1 MTTPRL
7 LSLAAVLTVLAA
19 AACSSNSGTSGG
31 GGNACA
37 SVCDCVSDRGGDVD
51 TCMSECS
58 QIASQQGATA
68 KTCESS
74 LDARGYGSCKSTCSA
89 FSTGSGGGNLAPFC
103 QKCAQCYSQ
112 VDEGFCAPFV
122 KSSGFDV
129 DACIA
134 GGDIS
139 ELANPSASAS
149 TVSAWSCKQFD
160 DNE

>member
-19 AACSSNSGTSGG
+19 AACSSSSGSSGG
-31 GGNACA
+31 GSNACA
-37 SVCDCVSDRGGDVD
+37 SVCDCVGDRGGNVD

-58 QIASQQGATA
+58 QIAAQQGATA

-89 FSTGSGGGNLAPFC
+89 FSTSSGGGNLAPFC
-103 QKCAQCYSQ
+103 QKCAQCYTQ
-112 VDEGFCAPFV
+112 VEEGFCAPFV